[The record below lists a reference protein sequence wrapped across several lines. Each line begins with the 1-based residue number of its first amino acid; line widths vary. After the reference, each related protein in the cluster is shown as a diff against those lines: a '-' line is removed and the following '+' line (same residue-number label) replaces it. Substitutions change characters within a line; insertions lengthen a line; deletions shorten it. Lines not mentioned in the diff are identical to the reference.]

1 MPAQAC
7 AIRVCGGGGGG
18 GAVTERSVSGLLASI
33 KLLIELV
40 EDPDQER
47 WDEDW
52 RETVLASV
60 RKELTLWEGG
70 AHGS

>member
-1 MPAQAC
+1 
-7 AIRVCGGGGGG
+7 
-18 GAVTERSVSGLLASI
+18 VTERSVSGLLASI